1 MGQFIRKGVLFMGL
15 LLKAV
20 TTLAIGVV
28 GAMMVSKKKKAEPS
42 FTIGESRYLQD
53 EPTGVNRDSVEIY
66 YYRPPTWSP
75 EDPVFIAFPGYTRT
89 GDRFRTR
96 LEALSVKYNMAI
108 ASPKFS
114 PEKYPGARWYQEGNI
129 SDAEGEEGHIQPRG
143 KWTFSAIDRVIS
155 EVRRRTGCK
164 GKVYLFGHSAGGQ
177 FMHRYSL
184 FGDHP
189 RVDAIICANSGWF
202 TMPDENIAYPY
213 GMKGL
218 PVSKGDLARAF
229 SRPVYMLMGGND
241 ISRKKPFRDTPEADA
256 QGMNRMERCNNYF
269 KACEEKAK
277 ELKVPF
283 KWKKSIVPGAAHEG
297 VKMAEGAMK
306 LFCEEPLD
314 ETLGM

>member
-1 MGQFIRKGVLFMGL
+1 MDL
-15 LLKAV
+15 LVKALAA
-20 TTLAIGVV
+20 LAIGAA
-28 GAMMVSKKKKAEPS
+28 GALITSKKKKKELS
-42 FTIGESRYLQD
+42 FTVGESRQFLS
-53 EPTGVNRDSVEIY
+53 EPTGVNDDPLELY

-89 GDRFRTR
+89 ADKFRTR
-96 LEALSVKYNMAI
+96 LEPLSVKYNMAI
-108 ASPKFS
+108 ACPKFS

-129 SDAEGEEGHIQPRG
+129 SDAEGEEGHIQPRRE
-143 KWTFSAIDRVIS
+143 WTFSAIDRVIS
-155 EVRRRTGCK
+155 EVRRRTKCK

-184 FGDHP
+184 FGDNP
-189 RVDAIICANSGWF
+189 RVDGIICANSGWF
-202 TMPDENIAYPY
+202 TMPDEKIAYPY
-213 GMKGL
+213 GMKNL
-218 PVSKGDLARAF
+218 PVSGGDLARAF

-269 KACEEKAK
+269 KACEAKAK

-283 KWKKSIVPGAAHEG
+283 RWQKSIVEGAAHEG

-306 LFCEEPLD
+306 LFCDEPLD
-314 ETLGM
+314 ETLRM

>member
-1 MGQFIRKGVLFMGL
+1 MDL
-15 LLKAV
+15 LVKAV
-20 TTLAIGVV
+20 AALVV
-28 GAMMVSKKKKAEPS
+28 GAAGAFMVSRKKKKEPVL
-42 FTIGESRYLQD
+42 TVGESRYFMD
-53 EPTGVNRDSVEIY
+53 EPTGVNKDPVEVY
-66 YYRPPTWSP
+66 YYRPPTWS
-75 EDPVFIAFPGYTRT
+75 EGDPVFIAFPGYTRT
-89 GDRFRTR
+89 GDKFRTR
-96 LEALSVKYNMAI
+96 LEPLAVKYNMLI

-114 PEKYPGARWYQEGNI
+114 AEKYPGARWYQEGNI
-129 SDAEGEEGHIQPRG
+129 SDAEGEEGHIQPRDE
-143 KWTFSAIDRVIS
+143 WTFSAIDRVIGS
-155 EVRRRTGCK
+155 VRRRTRCK

-184 FGDHP
+184 FGDNP

-202 TMPDENIAYPY
+202 TMPDEKIAYPY
-213 GMKGL
+213 GMKDL
-218 PVSKGDLARAF
+218 PVSRGDFIRAF

-277 ELKVPF
+277 ELNIPF
-283 KWKKSIVPGAAHEG
+283 RWQKSIVPGAAHEG